1 MINLLA
7 PKRVSLELVITGG
20 QWHTTEAPQAAI
32 PAYLIHDLPGNMMKD
47 MKHIGNAWGQQP
59 HGCSAFGAQQN
70 HCNRCRGSLAVSRLQ
85 DNSGS
90 SDLKFGSGNTWSRM
104 GTFQNMID
112 ITSFS
117 NQKKR

>member
-1 MINLLA
+1 MA
-7 PKRVSLELVITGG
+7 AVPLELNKITG
-20 QWHTTEAPQAAI
+20 I
-32 PAYLIHDLPGNMMKD
+32 DL
-47 MKHIGNAWGQQP
+47 
-59 HGCSAFGAQQN
+59 
-70 HCNRCRGSLAVSRLQ
+70 CRGSLSVSRLQ

-117 NQKKR
+117 NPPKIRYFNDIRSKGNKPDVTGSTLQLDPFGYG